1 MAKLTS
7 TIVNAGY
14 DNVKQRDDDSK
25 GYKADLIQS

>member
-14 DNVKQRDDDSK
+14 DNVKNEMMIQRDAK
-25 GYKADLIQS
+25 LI